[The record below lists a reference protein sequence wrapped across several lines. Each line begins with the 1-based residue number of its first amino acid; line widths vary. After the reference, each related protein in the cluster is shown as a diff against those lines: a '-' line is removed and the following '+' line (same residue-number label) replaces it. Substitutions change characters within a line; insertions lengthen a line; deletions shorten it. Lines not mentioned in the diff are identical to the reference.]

1 MWNIPFSPKQN
12 KQKTPKHSD
21 TENRLL
27 PVRGGVGEMDEG
39 SPKVQIYGFNNT
51 VLYIWKLLRS

>member
-1 MWNIPFSPKQN
+1 MWNITFSPKQN

-27 PVRGGVGEMDEG
+27 AVRGGMGEMDEG

-51 VLYIWKLLRS
+51 VLYI